1 MAGTLVLGLQWGDE
15 GKGKVVDYLAQR
27 AAAVVRFQGGH
38 NAGHTIIVDGEK
50 IVLHLIPSGI
60 LHDGSDCLIG
70 NGVVVSPTH
79 LREELDMLEA
89 RKVKAHRR
97 LSVSRNCPLLFS
109 CHRRIDL
116 AREEAMKGKAIGTTG
131 RGIGPAYEDKIA
143 RRALRLSELF
153 DERLFAERLEA
164 LFAYH
169 NFALENYYHAEPA
182 DFHAELDGILSWRDA
197 LLGMAADVSAKLAE
211 LRSRDAEVLFE
222 GAQGTMLDNDHGTYP
237 YVTSSNTSIGGA
249 VTGAGVPPSH
259 FDRVLGVVKAY
270 TTRVGNGPFPTEL
283 DDKTGEHLAEQGN
296 EFGAT
301 TSRGRRCGWF
311 DAPAV
316 RKAIAINGVDSLCV
330 TKLDVL
336 DGLETLRVC
345 TGYRDASGDASGDA
359 PREGDAVG
367 KPEYE
372 EMPGWAGAATA
383 GVTDYA
389 QLPQAARDYVERI
402 EALVGVQVNMIS
414 TSPDRNGNIFRG
426 RVGAAL
432 AGQ

>member
-27 AAAVVRFQGGH
+27 AAATVRFQGGH
-38 NAGHTIIVDGEK
+38 NAGHTIIFGDEK
-50 IVLHLIPSGI
+50 VVLHLIPSGI
-60 LHDGSDCLIG
+60 LHGGGECLIG
-70 NGVVVSPTH
+70 NGVVVSPAH

-89 RKVKAHRR
+89 RKVKVRGR

-109 CHRRIDL
+109 CHRLTDL
-116 AREEAMKGKAIGTTG
+116 AREKAMGGKAIGTTG

-143 RRALRLSELF
+143 RRALRLSDLF

-164 LFAYH
+164 LFAHH
-169 NFALENYYHAEPA
+169 NFTLENYYRSETA
-182 DFHAELDGILSWRDA
+182 DFRAELKGILDWREA
-197 LLGMAADVSAKLAE
+197 LLEMAADVPAKLAE
-211 LRSRDAEVLFE
+211 LRAQGAEVLFE

-237 YVTSSNTSIGGA
+237 YVTSSSTSIGGA
-249 VTGAGVPPSH
+249 VAGTGVPPSH

-283 DDKTGEHLAEQGN
+283 GDEAGVHLAEQGN

-301 TSRGRRCGWF
+301 TRRERRCGWF

-316 RKAIAINGVDSLCV
+316 RKAVAINGVDSLCV

-345 TGYRDASGDASGDA
+345 TGYQRA
-359 PREGDAVG
+359 PGGEGESE
-367 KPEYE
+367 PEYE
-372 EMPGWAGAATA
+372 DLPGWPDAAVA

-389 QLPQAARDYVERI
+389 GLPQAARDYVERL
-402 EALVGVQVNMIS
+402 EALVGVPVNMIS
-414 TSPDRNGNIFRG
+414 TSPDRNGNVFRG
-426 RVGAAL
+426 VVGEIL
-432 AGQ
+432 AGR

>member
-38 NAGHTIIVDGEK
+38 NAGHTIIVGGEK

-60 LHDGSDCLIG
+60 LHGGSECLIG
-70 NGVVVSPTH
+70 NGVVVSPAH

-89 RKVKAHRR
+89 RKVKTHRR

-109 CHRRIDL
+109 CHRLIDL
-116 AREEAMKGKAIGTTG
+116 AREKAMGGKAIGTTG

-143 RRALRLSELF
+143 RRALRLSDLF

-169 NFALENYYHAEPA
+169 NFALENHYRCEPA
-182 DFHAELDGILSWRDA
+182 DFRAELERIMRWRDA
-197 LLGMAADVSAKLAE
+197 LLEMAADVPARLAE
-211 LRSRDAEVLFE
+211 LRTQGAEVLFE

-249 VTGAGVPPSH
+249 VTGSGVPPSH

-283 DDKTGEHLAEQGN
+283 DDEAGVHLAEQGN

-301 TSRGRRCGWF
+301 TRRERRCGWF

-316 RKAIAINGVDSLCV
+316 RKAVAINGVDSLCV

-336 DGLETLRVC
+336 DGLKTLRVC
-345 TGYRDASGDASGDA
+345 TGYRNGSEQGSAG
-359 PREGDAVG
+359 E
-367 KPEYE
+367 PEYE
-372 EMPGWAGAATA
+372 DLPGWPDAAAA

-426 RVGAAL
+426 RAGETL
-432 AGQ
+432 AGR